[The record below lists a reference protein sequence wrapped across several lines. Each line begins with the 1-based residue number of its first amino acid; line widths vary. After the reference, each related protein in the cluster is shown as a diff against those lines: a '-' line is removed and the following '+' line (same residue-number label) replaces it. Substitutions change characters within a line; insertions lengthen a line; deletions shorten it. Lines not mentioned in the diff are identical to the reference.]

1 MKKRSTLRR
10 MLCVLMCVMLVLS
23 LAACDDDTP
32 KRRDDDDDRK
42 PTPTREVTPGEPT
55 PTAEATP
62 TGTTDP
68 TPTAEATP
76 TGTPI
81 DTPTAAPTATPTGAA
96 EPTPT
101 PIDTPTPTTAPTA
114 TPTATATPTPTKA
127 PTATPTPTK
136 APTAT
141 PTPIPLPSQLASIK
155 EYKSDRPNK
164 ALLAYAKYLD
174 EKCRIGDGTKVRYGL
189 FFLNSDE
196 TPELWWGEGG
206 SHVDTVNICMF
217 DGTDVKELGSVG
229 EFGSFTYIPKRNT
242 IVNSYAAMGQSWTT
256 MTVLNGTKLVQADE
270 FHIAEFDT
278 PSGTEVHYYV
288 NDQECTKKEY
298 ESRYKTWQFAKA
310 TTAEYGDGITVFNS
324 EDGKYIDY
332 TQYIA
337 LFNKYVSFYSTNPFK
352 YGIPEDIYEMFMG
365 KWNQDT
371 YTDPGDTVYYWEFPK
386 IGEQKIVSGTTGN
399 TKTTVLKNPKYIP
412 GRNEEPDLALSL
424 WTITFEDPNRP
435 GYYYKLYMHA
445 DGRLLEDICDGQ
457 GNHKGGHTLSKQ

>member
-32 KRRDDDDDRK
+32 KRRDDDNDGK

-114 TPTATATPTPTKA
+114 TPTGTATPTPTNA

-164 ALLAYAKYLD
+164 ALLAYAEYLD
-174 EKCRIGDGTKVRYGL
+174 DKCWNVGEKDLRYGL

-196 TPELWWGEGG
+196 TPELWWSEGG
-206 SHVDTVNICMF
+206 SHVDTVTICMF

-242 IVNSYAAMGQSWTT
+242 IVNSYASMGHSWIS
-256 MTVLNGTKLVQADE
+256 MTVLDGTKLVKADE

-278 PSGTEVHYYV
+278 PSGAEVHYYV

-298 ESRYKTWQFAKA
+298 ESRYKTWEFAKS
-310 TTAEYGDGITVFNS
+310 TTADHGDGISVFNY
-324 EDGKYIDY
+324 DNGKSIWY
-332 TQYIA
+332 TQYVA
-337 LFNKYVSFYSTNPFK
+337 LFNKYVSLYPSNPFK
-352 YGIPEDIYEMFMG
+352 YGIPEDIYEMLMG
-365 KWNQDT
+365 RWNKDSHD
-371 YTDPGDTVYYWEFPK
+371 DPGNPVYYWEFPK
-386 IGEQKIVSGTTGN
+386 IGEQKIVYGTTGN
-399 TKTTVLKNPKYIP
+399 TKTIVLKNQKLVP
-412 GRNEEPDLALSL
+412 GRYEEPDHALSL
-424 WTITFEDPNRP
+424 WRLRFEDPSRP
-435 GYYYKLYMHA
+435 GYYYELYMHA
-445 DGRLLEDICDGQ
+445 DGRLLEDIYDGQ
-457 GNHKGGHTLSKQ
+457 GNHVGGHTLWKQ

>member
-62 TGTTDP
+62 TGTTEP

-81 DTPTAAPTATPTGAA
+81 DTPTATPTGAA

-114 TPTATATPTPTKA
+114 TPTA
-127 PTATPTPTK
+127 TATPTPTK

-256 MTVLNGTKLVQADE
+256 MTVLNGTKLVQA
-270 FHIAEFDT
+270 
-278 PSGTEVHYYV
+278 SG
-288 NDQECTKKEY
+288 
-298 ESRYKTWQFAKA
+298 
-310 TTAEYGDGITVFNS
+310 I
-324 EDGKYIDY
+324 
-332 TQYIA
+332 
-337 LFNKYVSFYSTNPFK
+337 
-352 YGIPEDIYEMFMG
+352 
-365 KWNQDT
+365 
-371 YTDPGDTVYYWEFPK
+371 
-386 IGEQKIVSGTTGN
+386 
-399 TKTTVLKNPKYIP
+399 
-412 GRNEEPDLALSL
+412 RN
-424 WTITFEDPNRP
+424 I
-435 GYYYKLYMHA
+435 
-445 DGRLLEDICDGQ
+445 
-457 GNHKGGHTLSKQ
+457 

>member
-1 MKKRSTLRR
+1 

-32 KRRDDDDDRK
+32 KRRDDDNDRK

-101 PIDTPTPTTAPTA
+101 SVDTPTPTTAPTA

-174 EKCRIGDGTKVRYGL
+174 DKCWSVGEKDLRYGL

-196 TPELWWGEGG
+196 TPELWWSEGG
-206 SHVDTVNICMF
+206 SHVDTVTICMF

-270 FHIAEFDT
+270 FHIAEYDT

-288 NDQECTKKEY
+288 NEQECTKKEY
-298 ESRYKTWQFAKA
+298 ESRYKTWEFAKS
-310 TTAEYGDGITVFNS
+310 TTADHGDGISVFNY
-324 EDGKYIDY
+324 DNGKSIWY

-337 LFNKYVSFYSTNPFK
+337 LFNKYVSLYPSNPFK
-352 YGIPEDIYEMFMG
+352 YGIPEDMYEMLMG
-365 KWNQDT
+365 RWNKDSHD
-371 YTDPGDTVYYWEFPK
+371 DPGNPVYYWEFPK
-386 IGEQKIVSGTTGN
+386 IGEQKIVYGTTGN
-399 TKTTVLKNPKYIP
+399 TKTIVLKNQKLVP
-412 GRNEEPDLALSL
+412 GRYEEPDHALSL
-424 WTITFEDPNRP
+424 WRLRFEDPSRP
-435 GYYYKLYMHA
+435 GYYYELYMHA
-445 DGRLLEDICDGQ
+445 DGRLFEDIYDGQ
-457 GNHKGGHTLSKQ
+457 GNHVGGHTLWKQ

>member
-1 MKKRSTLRR
+1 

-62 TGTTDP
+62 TGTTEP

-164 ALLAYAKYLD
+164 ALLAFGDYLD
-174 EKCRIGDGTKVRYGL
+174 EKCWYLHGGDLRFGL

-196 TPELWWGEGG
+196 TPELWWAEGG
-206 SHVDTVNICMF
+206 SHVDTVTICMF
-217 DGTDVKELGSVG
+217 DGTDVKELGTVG

-270 FHIAEFDT
+270 FHIAEYDT

-288 NDQECTKKEY
+288 NEQECTQKEY
-298 ESRYKTWQFAKA
+298 ESRYKTWQFDKN
-310 TTAEYGDGITVFNS
+310 TTVGFGDGISVYNY
-324 EDGKYIDY
+324 DNGKAISG

-337 LFNKYVSFYSTNPFK
+337 LFNKYLSFYSKNPFK
-352 YGIPEDIYEMFMG
+352 YVIPEDIYETLMG
-365 KWNQDT
+365 KWT
-371 YTDPGDTVYYWEFPK
+371 LHPGFNMPGVVHSWEFPK
-386 IGEQKIVSGTTGN
+386 IGEQKLIDGTTGN
-399 TKTTVLKNPKYIP
+399 TKTIYFKNPKYIP
-412 GRNEEPDLALSL
+412 GREETADYALSL
-424 WTITFEDPNRP
+424 WTIVFEDANKP
-435 GYYYKLYMHA
+435 GYYYQIWMHA
-445 DGRLLEDICDGQ
+445 DGTLLEYQWNDKDSTT
-457 GNHKGGHTLSKQ
+457 KAFSSVKE

>member
-32 KRRDDDDDRK
+32 KRRDDDNDRK

-101 PIDTPTPTTAPTA
+101 SVDTPTPTTAPTA

-174 EKCRIGDGTKVRYGL
+174 DKCWSVGEKDLRYGL

-196 TPELWWGEGG
+196 TPELWWSEGG
-206 SHVDTVNICMF
+206 SHVDTVTICMF

-270 FHIAEFDT
+270 FHIAEYDT

-288 NDQECTKKEY
+288 NEQECTKKEY
-298 ESRYKTWQFAKA
+298 ESRYKTWEFAKS
-310 TTAEYGDGITVFNS
+310 TTADHGDGISVFNY
-324 EDGKYIDY
+324 DNGKSIWY

-337 LFNKYVSFYSTNPFK
+337 LFNKYVSLYPSNPFK
-352 YGIPEDIYEMFMG
+352 YGIPEDMYEMLMG
-365 KWNQDT
+365 RWNKDSHD
-371 YTDPGDTVYYWEFPK
+371 DPGNPVYYWEFPK
-386 IGEQKIVSGTTGN
+386 IGEQKIVYGTTGN
-399 TKTTVLKNPKYIP
+399 TKTIVLKNQKLVP
-412 GRNEEPDLALSL
+412 GRYEEPDHALSL
-424 WTITFEDPNRP
+424 WRLRFEDPSRP
-435 GYYYKLYMHA
+435 GYYYELYMHA
-445 DGRLLEDICDGQ
+445 DGRLFEDIYDGQ
-457 GNHKGGHTLSKQ
+457 GNHVGGHTLWKQ

>member
-1 MKKRSTLRR
+1 
-10 MLCVLMCVMLVLS
+10 MLCVLVCVMLVLS
-23 LAACDDDTP
+23 LTACDDDTP
-32 KRRDDDDDRK
+32 KRRDDDNDRK

-81 DTPTAAPTATPTGAA
+81 DTPTAVPTATPTGAA

-101 PIDTPTPTTAPTA
+101 SVDTPTPTPTTAPTA
-114 TPTATATPTPTKA
+114 TPTGAATPTPTKA

-242 IVNSYAAMGQSWTT
+242 IVNSYAAMGHSWVS
-256 MTVLNGTKLVQADE
+256 MTVLDGTKLVKADE
-270 FHIAEFDT
+270 FHIAEYDT

-310 TTAEYGDGITVFNS
+310 TTAEYGDGISVFNS
-324 EDGKYIDY
+324 EDGKSIWY

-337 LFNKYVSFYSTNPFK
+337 LFNKYVSLYPSYPFK
-352 YGIPEDIYEMFMG
+352 YGIPEDMYEMLMG
-365 KWNQDT
+365 RWNKDSHD
-371 YTDPGDTVYYWEFPK
+371 DPGNPVYYWEFPK
-386 IGEQKIVSGTTGN
+386 IGEQKIVYGTTGN
-399 TKTTVLKNPKYIP
+399 TKTIVLKNQKLVP
-412 GRNEEPDLALSL
+412 GRYEEPDYALSL
-424 WTITFEDPNRP
+424 WRLRFEDPSRP
-435 GYYYKLYMHA
+435 GYYYELYMHA
-445 DGRLLEDICDGQ
+445 DGRLFEDIYDGQ
-457 GNHKGGHTLSKQ
+457 GNHVGGHTLWKQ

>member
-1 MKKRSTLRR
+1 

-32 KRRDDDDDRK
+32 KRRDDDNDGK

-114 TPTATATPTPTKA
+114 TPTGTATPTPTNA

-164 ALLAYAKYLD
+164 ALLAYAEYLD
-174 EKCRIGDGTKVRYGL
+174 DKCWNVGEKDLRYGL

-196 TPELWWGEGG
+196 TPELWWSEGG
-206 SHVDTVNICMF
+206 SHVDTVTICMF

-242 IVNSYAAMGQSWTT
+242 IVNSYASMGHSWIS
-256 MTVLNGTKLVQADE
+256 MTVLDGTKLVKADE

-278 PSGTEVHYYV
+278 PSGAEVHYYV

-298 ESRYKTWQFAKA
+298 ESRYKTWEFAKS
-310 TTAEYGDGITVFNS
+310 TTADHGDGISVFNY
-324 EDGKYIDY
+324 DNGKSIWY
-332 TQYIA
+332 TQYVA
-337 LFNKYVSFYSTNPFK
+337 LFNKYVSLYPSNPFK
-352 YGIPEDIYEMFMG
+352 YGIPEDIYEMLMG
-365 KWNQDT
+365 RWNKDSHD
-371 YTDPGDTVYYWEFPK
+371 DPGNPVYYWEFPK
-386 IGEQKIVSGTTGN
+386 IGEQKIVYGTTGN
-399 TKTTVLKNPKYIP
+399 TKTIVLKNQKLVP
-412 GRNEEPDLALSL
+412 GRYEEPDHALSL
-424 WTITFEDPNRP
+424 WRLRFEDPSRP
-435 GYYYKLYMHA
+435 GYYYELYMHA
-445 DGRLLEDICDGQ
+445 DGRLLEDIYDGQ
-457 GNHKGGHTLSKQ
+457 GNHVGGHTLWKQ